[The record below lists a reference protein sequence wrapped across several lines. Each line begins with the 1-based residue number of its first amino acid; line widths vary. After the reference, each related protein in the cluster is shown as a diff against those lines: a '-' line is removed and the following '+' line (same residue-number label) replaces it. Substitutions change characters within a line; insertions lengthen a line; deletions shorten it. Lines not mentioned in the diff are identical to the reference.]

1 MESPGNSPIRPCTRP
16 APRERLKA
24 PECPPRPKPF
34 PTQPGSPV
42 DDAALKKLFSHPLMI
57 ELLNRRHVPEWQ
69 GEIEYSSLERLPT
82 ELIDERLRRRYPDM
96 IWRARTIDGTTDL
109 VLLLELQGRP
119 ERHMVLRTT
128 TYNVLAVQE
137 LIEHDKELASGERQ
151 LAVASLVLHHGDRE
165 WNAPTRLR
173 DLFRDSAPDTHRV
186 VGRLPPDA
194 PTPGPLDLPQMML
207 GLAGVAAGA
216 DMRDQ
221 LPVLRSV
228 VEGFGDEGF
237 DQFMARGVKAM
248 LRSKGFDTDQLKE
261 AMTMATVDTEL
272 RRGWDAVRQEGI
284 EVGREQGVGV
294 GQVRILSQQ
303 ATRKFG
309 RHTADELERVLGQT
323 PDGERINRVAE
334 AILDCDSPH
343 DFLARVRGG

>member
-1 MESPGNSPIRPCTRP
+1 MESLIG
-16 APRERLKA
+16 
-24 PECPPRPKPF
+24 
-34 PTQPGSPV
+34 
-42 DDAALKKLFSHPLMI
+42 M
-57 ELLNRRHVPEWQ
+57 RRNQ
-69 GEIEYSSLERLPT
+69 
-82 ELIDERLRRRYPDM
+82 
-96 IWRARTIDGTTDL
+96 
-109 VLLLELQGRP
+109 Q
-119 ERHMVLRTT
+119 
-128 TYNVLAVQE
+128 
-137 LIEHDKELASGERQ
+137 ELASGERQ

-194 PTPGPLDLPQMML
+194 PPPGPLDLPQMML

-228 VEGFGDEGF
+228 VEGFGDEDF
-237 DQFMARGVKAM
+237 DQFMARGAKAM

-261 AMTMATVDTEL
+261 AMTMARVDTEF
-272 RRGWDAVRQEGI
+272 RRGWDAVRQEG
-284 EVGREQGVGV
+284 VGV
-294 GQVRILSQQ
+294 GQARILSDL

-309 RHTADELERVLGQT
+309 EETAKELSRLLART
-323 PDGERINRVAE
+323 TDGEQINRVAA
-334 AILDCDSPH
+334 AIVDCDVPD